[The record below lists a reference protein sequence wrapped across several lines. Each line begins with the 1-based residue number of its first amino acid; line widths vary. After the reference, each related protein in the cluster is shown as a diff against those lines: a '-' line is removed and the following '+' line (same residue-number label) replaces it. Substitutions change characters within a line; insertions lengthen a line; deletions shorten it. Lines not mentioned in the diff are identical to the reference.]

1 MDNRENATYK
11 YIILAVAFM
20 VTVVVTFISMNYET
34 SAISTMTMTQATL
47 PVVMMQTEEGQL
59 FNRLYGY
66 TQKVD
71 ASMMGETLTPLPTDK
86 KLSVVVDLYG
96 QELEG
101 VSYKVRDL
109 SDLSLI
115 ENTKVEDYTQD
126 ESRADVVLNIKNLI
140 DNNKEYL
147 LEITISTKKQEEIYY
162 YTRIISGTDFQVQD
176 KLNYVLELNSYA
188 YDQTQLK
195 NLTQY
200 LETTS
205 SGDNSN
211 FGKVNIH
218 SMQSQVGWGELGPF
232 IVKNSVFLER
242 DRSNRLSSI
251 MKTSFR
257 FSSVSV
263 FMKSLMILEAR
274 STVKRCQFVFTLFK
288 KR

>member
-140 DNNKEYL
+140 
-147 LEITISTKKQEEIYY
+147 
-162 YTRIISGTDFQVQD
+162 
-176 KLNYVLELNSYA
+176 
-188 YDQTQLK
+188 
-195 NLTQY
+195 
-200 LETTS
+200 
-205 SGDNSN
+205 
-211 FGKVNIH
+211 
-218 SMQSQVGWGELGPF
+218 
-232 IVKNSVFLER
+232 
-242 DRSNRLSSI
+242 
-251 MKTSFR
+251 
-257 FSSVSV
+257 
-263 FMKSLMILEAR
+263 
-274 STVKRCQFVFTLFK
+274 
-288 KR
+288 